1 MSRFNALKADSAWQK
16 LWEERGT
23 FAADDNS
30 PKPKSYVL
38 EMFPYP
44 SGRIHM
50 GHVRNYTMGDV
61 LTRYRR
67 MKGMEV
73 LHPMGWDAFGMPAEN
88 AAMEKKVHPGGW
100 TRDNIATM
108 RAQLKRL
115 GLAIDWSRELATC
128 EPDYY
133 GHEQALFIDLLENGL
148 VYRKESTV
156 NWDPVDMTVLAN
168 EQVIDGRGWRS
179 GALVEKK
186 KLNQWFLKIT
196 DFADELLDGLGTLDK
211 WPDKVRLMQENW
223 IGKSEGLQFR
233 FKLGANVSGAS
244 EVEVFTT
251 RPDTIFGSSFVAI
264 AADHPIARKLAEGN
278 ADVAAFIAQCKLG
291 GTTAAELETQEKLG
305 FDTGIRAEHPFDSAW
320 ELPVYIANFVLMDY
334 GTGAVFGVPAHDQRD
349 FEFATKYGLPIR
361 RVVSEGDKTAPEFA
375 ETEAYTGPGTLVN
388 SHFLDGMD
396 VPDAKRTVITRA
408 EACSWGKGTTVWR
421 LRDWG
426 VSRQR
431 YWGTP
436 IPIVHCEVCGVVP
449 VPKKQLPVVLPE
461 DVSFDIPGNPLDR
474 HPTWRHVDCPRCGH
488 PARRETDTLDTFVD
502 SSWYFIRF
510 ASQPGDKPFDR
521 KVAEQWLPV
530 NQYIGGVEHAILHL
544 LYARF
549 WTRALKRIGMLDIAE
564 PFEGLFTQGMVTH
577 ESYYEE
583 IVMLSDQNDWA
594 SNLEFFKKHG
604 VKKAIADLGLET
616 GIARKWLSPD
626 EYAAM
631 LNDSSTWSAPSNTTY
646 SNGPKAG
653 RIEKM
658 SKSKKNTVDPEPIVD
673 QYGADA
679 VRWFVLSDSPP
690 ERDLE
695 WTENG
700 IEGAW
705 RFVQRLWRL
714 FDGLEAWEGED
725 KRLDRIVHQTIA
737 GVASDIEGLQFNKAV
752 AKLYALVNAIEKAGP
767 SASRATAIRTA
778 ILIAAP
784 MTPHLAE
791 EAWAA
796 MGNDGLIADA
806 EWPQVDPALLVEDE
820 VTIALQVNG
829 KLRDTVKAA
838 KGEAKDVLEAMAL
851 ANPNVQRIL
860 EGATPR
866 KVIVVPD
873 RLVNIVA

>member
-1 MSRFNALKADSAWQK
+1 MSRFNALNADSAWQK
-16 LWEERGT
+16 VWEERRT
-23 FAADDNS
+23 FAADDHS

-115 GLAIDWSRELATC
+115 GLAIDWGRELATC
-128 EPDYY
+128 EPEYY
-133 GHEQALFIDLLENGL
+133 GHEQALFLDLFANGL
-148 VYRKESTV
+148 VYRKESAV

-196 DFADELLDGLGTLDK
+196 DFADELLDGLETLDK

-223 IGKSEGLQFR
+223 IGKSQGLQFR
-233 FKLGANVSGAS
+233 FKLSSSDFN

-264 AADHPIARKLAEGN
+264 AADHPIAQALAAKDAAV
-278 ADVAAFIAQCKLG
+278 ADFIAQCKLG
-291 GTTAAELETQEKLG
+291 GTTAAEIETQEKLG
-305 FDTGIRAEHPFDSAW
+305 FDTGIRAAHPFDSTW

-361 RVVSEGDKTAPEFA
+361 RVVSDGEKTEVEFV
-375 ETEAYTGPGTLVN
+375 EEESFTGPGTLVN
-388 SHFLDGMD
+388 SHFLNGMD
-396 VPDAKRTVITRA
+396 VADAKREVIRRA
-408 EACSWGKGTTVWR
+408 ESEGWGKGTTVWR

-436 IPIVHCEVCGVVP
+436 IPIVHCEICGAVP

-474 HPTWRHVDCPRCGH
+474 HPTWKHVDCPQCGK

-510 ASQPGDKPFDR
+510 ASQPDDKPFDR
-521 KVAEQWLPV
+521 AVAEQWLPV

-549 WTRALKRIGMLDIAE
+549 WTRALKRIGMIDIAE

-577 ESYYEE
+577 ETYKS
-583 IVMLSDQNDWA
+583 
-594 SNLEFFKKHG
+594 
-604 VKKAIADLGLET
+604 ADG
-616 GIARKWLSPD
+616 RWLSPG
-626 EYAAM
+626 EVVRS
-631 LNDSSTWSAPSNTTY
+631 NDALVEAEGGGLVTV
-646 SNGPKAG
+646 G

-714 FDGLEAWEGED
+714 FDGLEDWTGED
-725 KRLDRIVHQTIA
+725 KSLDRVLHQTIA
-737 GVASDIEGLQFNKAV
+737 GVAADIEGLQFNKAV
-752 AKLYALVNAIEKAGP
+752 AKLYGLVNALEKAAP
-767 SASRATAIRTA
+767 SASRANAIRTA

-784 MTPHLAE
+784 MVPHLAE

-806 EWPQVDPALLVEDE
+806 EWPAVDPALLVDDE
-820 VTIALQVNG
+820 VTIAIQVNG
-829 KLRDTVKAA
+829 KLRDTVTAA
-838 KGEAKDVLEAMAL
+838 KGADKADLEAMAL
-851 ANPNVQRIL
+851 ANANVQRIL
-860 EGATPR
+860 DGTTPR